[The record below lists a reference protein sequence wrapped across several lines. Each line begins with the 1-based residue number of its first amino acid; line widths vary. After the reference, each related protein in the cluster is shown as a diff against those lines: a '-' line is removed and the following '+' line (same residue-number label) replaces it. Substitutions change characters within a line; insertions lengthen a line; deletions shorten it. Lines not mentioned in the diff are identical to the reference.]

1 MANGCACDVCR
12 KNPLK
17 VDGCRVGVVFI
28 EGDKFPRIPFFGDP
42 GERCYDCNT
51 LTGHYHHWGCDAET
65 CPSCGG
71 QLIGCDCIDVEC
83 PVI

>member
-12 KNPLK
+12 KDPLK
-17 VDGCRVGVVFI
+17 ADGCRVGVVFI

-71 QLIGCDCIDVEC
+71 QLIGCDCLDIEC
-83 PVI
+83 PVV